1 MSTPRQ
7 TLCPSARPDWEGS
20 KVIGVVGGTAE
31 TPEVAYLT
39 EAQPVTDELL
49 ALARPVAPTEV
60 FRIAAPCACSGC
72 GHFSPEQAKCKLAEK
87 IVRWAPVVV
96 DKLPACT
103 IRPDCK
109 WWQQE
114 GRAACMRCP
123 QVVTDRLQ
131 APEALEKAGDLTV
144 D

>member
-7 TLCPSARPDWEGS
+7 TMCPSAQPDWEGS

-31 TPEVAYLT
+31 APQVAYLAEPT
-39 EAQPVTDELL
+39 PVTDELL
-49 ALARPVAPTEV
+49 ALARPVTPTEV
-60 FRIAAPCACSGC
+60 FRIAAPCANTGC
-72 GHFSPEQAKCKLAEK
+72 GHFSKEQSKCKLAEK
-87 IVRWAPVVV
+87 IVRWAPMVVE
-96 DKLPACT
+96 KLPACS
-103 IRPDCK
+103 IRPDCR

-131 APEALEKAGDLTV
+131 SPEALAKAADPTV
-144 D
+144 A